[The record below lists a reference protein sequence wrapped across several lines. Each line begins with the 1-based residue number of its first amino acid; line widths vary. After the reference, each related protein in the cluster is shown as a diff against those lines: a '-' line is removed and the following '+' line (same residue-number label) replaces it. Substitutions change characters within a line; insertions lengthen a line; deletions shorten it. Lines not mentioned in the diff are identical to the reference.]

1 MNSKSSRTNV
11 KTKVAI
17 VTGAGQGIGRSIA
30 RRLAQDGF
38 AIAIVDINPNA
49 LEIVKKE
56 IEDQGGQALAL
67 KADLTRVDEIQN
79 VINRAAE
86 WGEVSVL
93 VNNAGR
99 VLITPFLEINEAEWD
114 AILTLNLKTV
124 FFATQSAA
132 KQMKNGGRIINL
144 SSISGRSGRSDQ
156 AHYAAAKCAVISLTQ
171 SAALAFASQ
180 GITIN
185 AVCPGVV
192 DTPMTTGIHEV
203 RASALGI
210 TPEES
215 LARMIAKIPLGR
227 LETTE
232 DVAGVISFLCSPDA
246 AYITGQTL
254 NVDGGMEMN

>member
-1 MNSKSSRTNV
+1 MNSSSSML
-11 KTKVAI
+11 KVAV
-17 VTGAGQGIGRSIA
+17 VTGAAQGIGRA
-30 RRLAQDGF
+30 TAHRLARDGF
-38 AIAIVDINPNA
+38 AVAIVDINANA
-49 LEIVKKE
+49 LDEVKKE
-56 IEDQGGQALAL
+56 IEDLGAQALAL
-67 KADLTRVDEIQN
+67 TADLTKMEDVQT
-79 VINRAAE
+79 VIESSAK
-86 WGEVSVL
+86 WGQLIVL

-99 VLITPFLEINEAEWD
+99 VLITPFLEINEKEWD

-124 FFATQSAA
+124 FFATQFAA
-132 KQMKNGGRIINL
+132 RHMKQGGRIINL

-180 GITIN
+180 GITVN

-192 DTPMTTGIHEV
+192 DTPMTVGIHEI

-215 LARMIAKIPLGR
+215 LARMVAKIPLGR
-227 LETTE
+227 LEKTE
-232 DVAGVISFLCSPDA
+232 DVAGVVSFLCSADA
-246 AYITGQTL
+246 AYITGQSL